1 MKNLAKSI
9 FAILCIILT
18 CTTHAQISGTVFRD
32 YNGNGTR
39 QSGAGYT
46 EPGAGGVI
54 IRAYNSSD
62 LLIATQTTSSAT
74 ATLGQYN
81 FPALGLNSVASAT
94 AVRLEFIIP
103 ASGACAV
110 NSTFDFSSA
119 SGAVHG
125 TSVRFVTA
133 GAAAININYAINDP
147 NDYLGD
153 AAPFTNTMLFVPR
166 YHSGNATGSGTSAAG
181 GVFYK
186 MSYASKGQTALPV
199 ANKLA
204 LNSQI
209 GTCYGVA
216 YSKQSNKV
224 FTSAFLKRHNGFGP
238 ANGTFNNAPG
248 AIYIIDP
255 TLTSSTGAASYF
267 TSLDALGS
275 PTHNSTGSPAYGAGT
290 SYNITGTG
298 YGATISYTATGAGG
312 LGVIGTNLNRGLPND
327 STVRSTDPAAFGQV
341 GKVSL
346 GDIEIS
352 DDGQFLFI
360 TNFYDR
366 KLYQLQL
373 NSVSNPT
380 SATLVNS
387 WSLPNPP
394 LRSTSGLTNAAT
406 TYTGANNGT
415 NFYDGARGLQRP
427 FALKYYRGKV
437 YVGAVTTGEGTG
449 AVSTQEINNNGV
461 PEYTDL
467 WAYVWE
473 FNPGTGT
480 FTATP
485 TLQTPLNFNRGTN
498 VDGQNETWKPW
509 TNTVPAAWS
518 TASTPD
524 YAQYQQPMFCDI
536 EFDADATMILG
547 FRDRFG
553 DQSAYDQ
560 SGINGSISFAGQAMG
575 DMYRAYYNVSTCTY
589 EFEQNGKEG
598 PGSTKA
604 ATAGAGSGQ
613 GPSNYTTANG
623 EFYYRD
629 HVYDGNTA
637 TNIGTFHLNA
647 LTGALAIIK
656 GSDSVVVTA
665 MDPLRAWSSGL
676 SWFGSTGG
684 DNGRDYEMF
693 AGAGA
698 GTFPVPVTGA
708 IGKANGLGDIELL
721 STAAPLEVGNS
732 IWNDA
737 NGNGIQDA
745 GEAAM
750 ANVTLEIF
758 ADFNNDGVPD
768 GAALGTTTTSGS
780 GQWYFNN
787 SNITDG
793 DPGTAGNQPGLK
805 YGAGYI
811 VRVAAADWNGATGT
825 GIGDLAGFQLTK
837 KDKIGNGQV
846 DLSDSDADLSSGA
859 AISPQIQFIA
869 GAAGQNN
876 HNYDFGFKALASIG
890 DKAWRDDDK
899 DGIQDAGEPGLAGIT
914 VTLYDN
920 LGNVAGTTVTDAY
933 GFYLFDNL
941 AAGTYQVGFTAPA
954 NYNFTTQTNNTDNSV
969 LTGGSTAAN
978 GSDANA
984 TTGRTAN
991 IVLSAGEN
999 ERNIDAGFI
1008 FSQPPNNSIG
1018 DRVWLDSDGNGNQNG
1033 TEPGISGVTVTLY
1046 AADGITI
1053 VATTVTD
1060 ANGNY
1065 LFTGLPAAT
1074 DYIVGLTL
1082 PAGLTYTSSGGTTA
1096 GNATINSDVS
1106 ATTGKTTL
1114 INTGAAGNQITGIDA
1129 GLILTNNATAS
1140 LGDKV
1145 WIDLPGGTAN
1155 VQDAGEPGLAGV
1167 TVNLYKDANA
1177 DGIING
1183 AEASTPYAT
1192 TVTDAFGNYIFN
1204 NLPGLVYPG
1213 MAYQVRFVLP
1223 VGYTFVTAN
1232 VGTDD
1237 FKNSDADATGLTKIY
1252 RISPGQRNLS
1262 VDAGVTQNSPAGT
1275 ARLGDKVWFD
1285 ANADGIQDAGEPGVA
1300 GVTVTLYNSGGTA
1313 IGTTTTDANG
1323 YYQFINLA
1331 AGTYSVGF
1339 SNLPAGYSF
1348 TASTGTTSADATT
1361 NSDAN
1366 PGTGRTTNFTI
1377 LAAQSLQGLD
1387 CGLTAGLASGLGS
1400 IGNKVWYDLPG
1411 GSSGVQETGELG
1423 VSGVTVTLLDAGSDG
1438 IVGNGDDGASRTTN
1452 TNALGEYIFT
1462 GLPAGNYAVQF
1473 SNLPGSYTVTTANAG
1488 IDDILDSDGGAVGTG
1503 GAPAG
1508 ASRTVVYNLAAGED
1522 NLTVDLG
1529 LVPPANTNTLGNY
1542 VWFDKNNDGIQD
1554 ANEQGLAGVMVTLY
1568 NNAGTAIAITTTN
1581 VNGEYLFTGLA
1592 DGNYSTG
1599 FTNLPAG
1606 FNFTTASLTNTAN
1619 GSDADRTSGRTATVT
1634 LNAGNRND
1642 RTLDAGLISS
1652 RAALGN
1658 FVWMDSNGDGIQ
1670 TALEPAVPGVTVSL
1684 FRPGFGLDGIAGNG
1698 DDALAVA
1705 SMITDQNGQYLFEN
1719 LLPGTYQVAFTT
1731 IPTGIIFT
1739 QQDAGGNDNLD
1750 SDVNPATGLTANV
1763 VLAAGDIN
1771 LTVDAGLFKP
1781 RAVIGNYVWADKND
1795 NGIQDAGEPGF
1806 AGVVVTLFNGGIPV
1820 ATAVTDANGGYLFPN
1835 VAPGN
1840 YTMTF
1845 TNLPTGV
1852 SFTIPD
1858 AGGNDNLDSDVL
1870 GVSITG
1876 ITVTTTTVNLSFD
1889 GGLNNAS
1896 TLASKIEFTA
1906 FRKNTTA
1913 ELNWKITTAINEVK
1927 EFVVERS
1934 ANGSSYTSIATV
1946 SSANV
1951 STYKQIDL
1959 QPNAGVNYY
1968 RIKIIYLGGVVKYS
1982 DVRVLNFNSKAAIS
1996 VFPNPATDVINI
2008 QLPDSWQG
2016 KALSIDLINQAG
2028 QVVNSKSTKQASQV
2042 ERLTVNQLAAGV
2054 YILRIQDG
2062 NGNVETNKI
2071 RVH

>member
-1 MKNLAKSI
+1 MKNFTRTFLAICSI
-9 FAILCIILT
+9 AFSQQLNAQ
-18 CTTHAQISGTVFRD
+18 TTGTVFRD
-32 YNGNGTR
+32 LNGNGTR
-39 QSGAGYT
+39 QTSAPN
-46 EPGAGGVI
+46 EPLVKGIFVN
-54 IRAYNSSD
+54 AYNSND
-62 LLIATQTTSSAT
+62 VLIASYATTVAGTFSIPLTGST
-74 ATLGQYN
+74 YN
-81 FPALGLNSVASAT
+81 GIPGSNTGSVANA
-94 AVRLEFIIP
+94 AAIRLEFIIP
-103 ASGACAV
+103 ASGACGLDP
-110 NSTFDFSSA
+110 NIDYSSGNGSTVGS
-119 SGAVHG
+119 
-125 TSVRFVTA
+125 SVRFVT
-133 GAAAININYAINDP
+133 GGTTAITYAIHKPSDFVSTTNP
-147 NDYLGD
+147 MVYMSRHTNGNPLGGG
-153 AAPFTNTMLFVPR
+153 T
-166 YHSGNATGSGTSAAG
+166 SGTSNWFVGFPYNSSGTGAPA
-181 GVFYK
+181 
-186 MSYASKGQTALPV
+186 
-199 ANKLA
+199 LA
-204 LNSQI
+204 LNGTTI
-209 GTCYGVA
+209 GATWGVA
-216 YSKQSNKV
+216 YSRQAGKI
-224 FTSAFLKRHNGFGP
+224 FTSAFLKRHSGLGVLGSGGIYLLTPTATSFTVVNFYDMDAV
-238 ANGTFNNAPG
+238 ANGGAYRTRADAAAAP
-248 AIYIIDP
+248 
-255 TLTSSTGAASYF
+255 
-267 TSLDALGS
+267 
-275 PTHNSTGSPAYGAGT
+275 PAYGSTT
-290 SYNITGTG
+290 SYSLTGSN
-298 YGATISYTATGAGG
+298 TIINY
-312 LGVIGTNLNRGLPND
+312 LGSIDAASGKPVGMGVVGTNVNRGLPAAN
-327 STVRSTDPAAFGQV
+327 TLENWDPAAFDQV
-341 GKVSL
+341 GKVGLGDLEISDDGRFLFSINLYDRKVYRLELNNAYNPTSVIAVTSYALPATTVTNGVLRPFGAKFYRGKLYVGAVATAENSGTAANLRAYVFELNNAATSPAFTATPVVNYALNYAKGSAMTWTGPYGLQWYPWSNNTTTTVGTGTNRTYPTPVFANIEFDDRGDMIMSFFDRGGHQWSEDNYQDLAVSTTLMRYAVGGDVLIAGSNCNGTFTLENNGAYTSADGASYTSGAVNNQGPGTSEFFKGDNFGTTHSETSIGGLGFLPGSGELFFGTMDPLAINSGGVKRLSMATGQEVAGSGYQLAGGSIAGFGKAISL
-346 GDIEIS
+346 GDIE
-352 DDGQFLFI
+352 FF
-360 TNFYDR
+360 
-366 KLYQLQL
+366 
-373 NSVSNPT
+373 
-380 SATLVNS
+380 
-387 WSLPNPP
+387 
-394 LRSTSGLTNAAT
+394 
-406 TYTGANNGT
+406 GT
-415 NFYDGARGLQRP
+415 EAP
-427 FALKYYRGKV
+427 V
-437 YVGAVTTGEGTG
+437 
-449 AVSTQEINNNGV
+449 EIG
-461 PEYTDL
+461 
-467 WAYVWE
+467 
-473 FNPGTGT
+473 
-480 FTATP
+480 
-485 TLQTPLNFNRGTN
+485 NR
-498 VDGQNETWKPW
+498 
-509 TNTVPAAWS
+509 
-518 TASTPD
+518 
-524 YAQYQQPMFCDI
+524 
-536 EFDADATMILG
+536 L
-547 FRDRFG
+547 
-553 DQSAYDQ
+553 
-560 SGINGSISFAGQAMG
+560 
-575 DMYRAYYNVSTCTY
+575 
-589 EFEQNGKEG
+589 
-598 PGSTKA
+598 
-604 ATAGAGSGQ
+604 
-613 GPSNYTTANG
+613 
-623 EFYYRD
+623 
-629 HVYDGNTA
+629 
-637 TNIGTFHLNA
+637 
-647 LTGALAIIK
+647 
-656 GSDSVVVTA
+656 
-665 MDPLRAWSSGL
+665 
-676 SWFGSTGG
+676 
-684 DNGRDYEMF
+684 
-693 AGAGA
+693 
-698 GTFPVPVTGA
+698 
-708 IGKANGLGDIELL
+708 
-721 STAAPLEVGNS
+721 
-732 IWNDA
+732 WNDA

-745 GEAAM
+745 GEAGM

-768 GAALGTTTTSGS
+768 GAALGTTITSAS

-846 DLSDSDADLSSGA
+846 DFSDSDADLSSGA
-859 AISPQIQFIA
+859 TSFPQIMLTA
-869 GAAGQNN
+869 GNAGENN
-876 HNYDFGFKALASIG
+876 HNLDFGFKPLASIG
-890 DKAWRDDDK
+890 DKVWRDDNQN
-899 DGIQDAGEPGLAGIT
+899 GIQDAGEPGVAGIT
-914 VTLYDN
+914 VTLFDN
-920 LGNVAGTTVTDAY
+920 GGAVVGTTVTDAY

-941 AAGTYQVGFTAPA
+941 TPATYQVGFTAPA
-954 NYNFTTQTNNTDNSV
+954 NYIFTTQTNNTDNTV

-991 IVLSAGEN
+991 IVLTAGEN
-999 ERNIDAGFI
+999 ERNIDAGLI

-1018 DRVWLDSDGNGNQNG
+1018 DRVWLDSDGGGTQNG

-1046 AADGITI
+1046 AADGVTI
-1053 VATTVTD
+1053 VATTITD

-1065 LFTGLPAAT
+1065 LFTGLPPAT
-1074 DYIVGLTL
+1074 NYIVGFTL
-1082 PAGLTYTSSGGTTA
+1082 PAGLTYTSSGGTTP

-1106 ATTGKTTL
+1106 AITGKTTL

-1213 MAYQVRFVLP
+1213 MAYQVRFILP

-1313 IGTTTTDANG
+1313 IGTTTTDASG

-1331 AGTYSVGF
+1331 AATYSVGF

-1348 TASTGTTSADATT
+1348 TSSTGTTSADATT

-1366 PGTGRTTNFTI
+1366 PGTGRTANFAL

-1387 CGLTAGLASGLGS
+1387 AGLTAGLASGLGS

-1411 GSSGVQETGELG
+1411 GTSGVQEAGELG
-1423 VSGVTVTLLDAGSDG
+1423 TAGVTVTLLDAGVDG
-1438 IVGNGDDGASRTTN
+1438 IVGNGDDGASRTTT

-1473 SNLPGSYTVTTANAG
+1473 SNLPGSYTVTTSNAG
-1488 IDDILDSDGGAVGTG
+1488 IDDGLDSDGGAVGTG

-1508 ASRTVVYNLAAGED
+1508 ASRTGVYNLATGED

-1542 VWFDKNNDGIQD
+1542 VWFDKNSDGIQD

-1606 FNFTTASLTNTAN
+1606 FDFTTASLTNTAN

-1642 RTLDAGLISS
+1642 RSLDAGLISS

-1670 TALEPAVPGVTVSL
+1670 TAGEPAVPGVTVSL
-1684 FRPGFGLDGIAGNG
+1684 FRPGFGLDGIGGNG
-1698 DDALAVA
+1698 DDALPVA

-1719 LLPGTYQVAFTT
+1719 LLPGTYQVSFTT
-1731 IPTGIIFT
+1731 IPTGITFT
-1739 QQDAGGNDNLD
+1739 QQDAGGDDNLD

-1806 AGVVVTLFNGGIPV
+1806 AGVLVTLFNGGIPV

-1852 SFTIPD
+1852 GFTIPD

-1870 GVSITG
+1870 GISITG
-1876 ITVTTTTVNLSFD
+1876 IVVTTTTVNLSFD
-1889 GGLNNAS
+1889 GGLNNAI
-1896 TLASKIEFTA
+1896 TLASAIEFTA
-1906 FRKNTTA
+1906 YRKNTTA
-1913 ELNWKITTAINEVK
+1913 ELNWKISTAINEVK

-1934 ANGSSYTSIATV
+1934 ANGSSYSVIATV
-1946 SSANV
+1946 SSTNA

-1959 QPNAGVNYY
+1959 QPNAGINYY
-1968 RIKIIYLGGVVKYS
+1968 RIKIIYQSGAVKYS
-1982 DVRVLNFNSKAAIS
+1982 DIRVLNFNSKAAIS
-1996 VFPNPATDVINI
+1996 VFPNPVTDIINI

-2042 ERLTVNQLAAGV
+2042 ERLDVSQLAAGI
-2054 YILRIQDG
+2054 YLLRIQDS
-2062 NGNVETNKI
+2062 NGNVQTNKI